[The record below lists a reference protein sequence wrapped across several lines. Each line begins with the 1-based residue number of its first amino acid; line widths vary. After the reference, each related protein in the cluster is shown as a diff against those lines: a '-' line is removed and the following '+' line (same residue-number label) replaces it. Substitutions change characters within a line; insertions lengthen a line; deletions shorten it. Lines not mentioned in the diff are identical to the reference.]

1 MRVSVMRGNV
11 VPAQVLDFALAQGFH
26 VLKINQTHALGR
38 FIHHPEYAIS
48 DEEYIAQAVSIAVAI
63 NDTQGRYIGSLYTT
77 APKTRKSLE
86 DLIGFVPD
94 MQKAAD
100 DIRDAFFG
108 EI

>member
-1 MRVSVMRGNV
+1 MREELDRVKFQIKEFTSKGDFD
-11 VPAQVLDFALAQGFH
+11 QVAKL
-26 VLKINQTHALGR
+26 R
-38 FIHHPEYAIS
+38 YAIS

-77 APKTRKSLE
+77 APKTRKSVE

>member
-1 MRVSVMRGNV
+1 M
-11 VPAQVLDFALAQGFH
+11 
-26 VLKINQTHALGR
+26 
-38 FIHHPEYAIS
+38 
-48 DEEYIAQAVSIAVAI
+48 AI